1 MTDPYK
7 LLFVCMG
14 NICRSPAAE
23 GIMKKMI
30 ADLAL
35 ESQVH
40 IDSAGTG
47 GWHSGARA
55 DHRMRA
61 AAIARGYDLT
71 SMARQVK
78 ETDLANFDLVLVMD
92 QQNHRD
98 LRAFDR
104 DHLHDSKVHFIGE
117 YCTRHDS
124 KEVPD
129 PYYGGQQGFEN
140 VLNLLED
147 GCAGLL
153 KHIQT
158 ALSARQV

>member
-1 MTDPYK
+1 
-7 LLFVCMG
+7 MG

-23 GIMKKMI
+23 GVMKKLV
-30 ADLAL
+30 ADANL
-35 ESQVH
+35 EAQIM

-61 AAIARGYDLT
+61 AATARGYDLT
-71 SMARQVK
+71 SMARQLK
-78 ETDLANFDLVLVMD
+78 DSDLVEFDLVLIMD
-92 QQNHRD
+92 EQNRRD

-104 DHLHDSKVHFIGE
+104 ECQHDAKVHFLCE
-117 YCTRHDS
+117 FCTQHTT

-129 PYYGGQQGFEN
+129 PYYGGAQGFEN

-153 KHIQT
+153 KHLQ
-158 ALSARQV
+158 AKL